1 MINTIEDIHMVNQI
15 NDSANLRHI
24 DMDNRIN
31 AKHKEAKSPV
41 LENNSADSVNLSST
55 SKQLEALKASLK
67 DLPEINEARVLYFK
81 AEIQSGQYEIDS
93 SKIAHCMLNSVEMV

>member
-1 MINTIEDIHMVNQI
+1 MVNQI

-31 AKHKEAKSPV
+31 ANHKEVKSPV
-41 LENNSADSVNLSST
+41 LENNSTDSVNLSST

-93 SKIAHCMLNSVEMV
+93 SKIAHGMLNSVEMV

>member
-1 MINTIEDIHMVNQI
+1 
-15 NDSANLRHI
+15 
-24 DMDNRIN
+24 
-31 AKHKEAKSPV
+31 KSPV

-93 SKIAHCMLNSVEMV
+93 SKIAHGMLNSVEMV

>member
-31 AKHKEAKSPV
+31 ANHKEVKSPV
-41 LENNSADSVNLSST
+41 LENNSTDSVNLSST

-93 SKIAHCMLNSVEMV
+93 SKIAHGMLNSVEMV

>member
-31 AKHKEAKSPV
+31 AKHKEAKSPA

-93 SKIAHCMLNSVEMV
+93 SKIAHGMLNSVEMV